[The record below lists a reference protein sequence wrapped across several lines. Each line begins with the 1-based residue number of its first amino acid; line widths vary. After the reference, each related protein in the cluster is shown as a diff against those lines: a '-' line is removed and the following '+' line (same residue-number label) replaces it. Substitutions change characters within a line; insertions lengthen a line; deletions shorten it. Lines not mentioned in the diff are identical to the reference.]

1 MAKIKG
7 LEGLTG
13 AQVASELARG
23 AKFVVYEWCVS
34 IIILTFKRPSAIHFI
49 RSDENAVAKGLGYSL
64 ISFFFGWWGIPWGP
78 IYTIGSFITN
88 FKGGKDITGQVL
100 ASMNKPAG
108 PAQ

>member
-34 IIILTFKRPSAIHFI
+34 IVILTFRRPSAIHFI
-49 RSDENAVAKGLGYSL
+49 HPGENAVSKGLGYSL
-64 ISFFFGWWGIPWGP
+64 ISLFFGWWGIPWGP

-88 FKGGKDITGQVL
+88 FKGGKDITQQVL

-108 PAQ
+108 GAG